1 VTTSSS
7 SPPRDGEDGGTRALC
22 YERFLRAVVSRQLR
36 AWLPATSVRILDIS
50 RDDPAR
56 GSCSVSSTMARAGHH
71 VIRVENPTCPDR
83 IAAPSAPGAP
93 NAPSAPSAPSAAGSG
108 RSAVTRVFGDTRS
121 LDWFRSGTLAAV
133 VAEGSALSSC
143 LATETTVD
151 QAARLLRPG
160 GRLLLSV
167 DSLLHGLA
175 LLAEQHRWPELA
187 DAGSGDVVLIPAGD
201 DSYTRCFGP
210 TELGE
215 LVQDAGF
222 DIDFIRPR
230 TVIPPD
236 VVSHALANDP
246 GVFAELVT
254 SELGLAAE
262 RQGEAAGMYLTL
274 SATRRA

>member
-1 VTTSSS
+1 
-7 SPPRDGEDGGTRALC
+7 
-22 YERFLRAVVSRQLR
+22 
-36 AWLPATSVRILDIS
+36 
-50 RDDPAR
+50 
-56 GSCSVSSTMARAGHH
+56 MA
-71 VIRVENPTCPDR
+71 P
-83 IAAPSAPGAP
+83 
-93 NAPSAPSAPSAAGSG
+93 
-108 RSAVTRVFGDTRS
+108 VTRVFGDTRS

-187 DAGSGDVVLIPAGD
+187 DAGSGDVVLVRAD
-201 DSYTRCFGP
+201 DESYTRCFGP
-210 TELGE
+210 TELAE

-222 DIDFIRPR
+222 DVDFIRPR

-236 VVSHALANDP
+236 VVNHALANDS
-246 GVFAELVT
+246 GVFEELVT
-254 SELGLAAE
+254 SELGLATE
-262 RQGEAAGMYLTL
+262 RQGEAVGMYLTL
-274 SATRRA
+274 SATRRG